1 MLATKDTNEVSL
13 DEYVSVLRRRW
24 MWIVLTPL
32 LFGGLAFAKD
42 VRAERVYSAS
52 TQLLLRTNQSAQFLD
67 ANPGVQSQPE
77 RALQNELRLITSRSV
92 KNAVADAYGKPVT
105 VRAAAGGEDDVIV
118 LTASAG
124 SGKLAAEQANAYAET
139 YQDVRLETQLA
150 DLNDA
155 RDIVQQQVDDFQKQ
169 VDALNEPLSKLDT
182 QILELSP
189 DDPRYQTLV
198 DTREQVRQR
207 TEAERT
213 EAQNQLSEYKQR
225 LQLLDVNERLQTDGG
240 IIVLNPATAP
250 GSPTSPNTFQDVAQ
264 ALIVGFFVG
273 LALAFARDQ
282 LDDSLRSKADV
293 ERAVRGVPTLAL
305 VPYDPASNDVRT
317 PRISTLIAPKSA
329 TAESYRGLRTT
340 MQYAAL
346 ERPMRTVQVT
356 SASAGEAKTTTI
368 TNLAMAFA
376 LSGKRVAL
384 VDCDL
389 RKPKLHRFL
398 EVDGSKGFTSVVLGE
413 LPLQDALQTSPLHP
427 NIDVLP
433 SGFLPPNPSELL
445 SHDRTAR
452 ILQTLTEH
460 YSIVFIDCPPVL
472 PVTDSLVISRYVD
485 ATLFLVMADQTSRR
499 TARRAVEMLRQ
510 VGAPLL
516 GTVINGA
523 ADQETYGSLYEYY
536 GYVKR
541 SNVPI
546 VGRFI
551 RRKAVD
557 IPSATEDILPQAEEA
572 AAAPSDEP
580 DPEQVST

>member
-1 MLATKDTNEVSL
+1 MLATKDSNEVSL

-24 MWIVLTPL
+24 LWIVLTPL
-32 LFGGLAFAKD
+32 IFGGLAFVKD
-42 VRAERVYSAS
+42 MQAERVYTAS
-52 TQLLLRTNQSAQFLD
+52 TQLLLRTNTSARFLEQ
-67 ANPGVQSQPE
+67 NPQAGILPE
-77 RALQNELRLITSRSV
+77 RALQNELRLIGSRKVKLAVEEEYGTPFSV
-92 KNAVADAYGKPVT
+92 S
-105 VRAAAGGEDDVIV
+105 AAAGGEDDVIV

-124 SGKLAAEQANAYAET
+124 SGKEAAERANVYAATYEQVRLAAQLEDLGNA
-139 YQDVRLETQLA
+139 RK
-150 DLNDA
+150 
-155 RDIVQQQVDDFQKQ
+155 IVQQQIKDFEAQ
-169 VDALNEPLSKLDT
+169 VAELDAPLAKLDE
-182 QILELSP
+182 QILTVPS
-189 DDPRYQTLV
+189 DDPRYATLV
-198 DTREQVRQR
+198 ETRDQVKQR
-207 TEAERT
+207 TDAERT
-213 EAQNQLSEYKQR
+213 EAQNQLADYRNQ
-225 LQLLDVNERLQTDGG
+225 LQLLDINERLQTDGG
-240 IIVLNPATAP
+240 IVVLNPAAAP
-250 GSPTSPNTFQDVAQ
+250 STPSSPKTFQDVVQ
-264 ALIVGFFVG
+264 AVIVGFFVG

-293 ERAVRGVPTLAL
+293 ERALKGVPTLAL
-305 VPYDPASNDVRT
+305 VPFDTTGTDNRAPK
-317 PRISTLIAPKSA
+317 ISTLIAPKSA

-398 EVDGSKGFTSVVLGE
+398 DVDGTKGFTSVVLGE
-413 LPLQDALQTSPLHP
+413 LSLQEALQTTPLHP

-472 PVTDSLVISRYVD
+472 PVTDSLVISRNVD
-485 ATLFLVMADQTSRR
+485 ATLFLVMADHTSRR
-499 TARRAVEMLRQ
+499 TARRAMEMLRQ
-510 VGAPLL
+510 VGAPVL

-523 ADQETYGSLYEYY
+523 AVQETYGSLYEYY
-536 GYVKR
+536 GYVKH
-541 SNVPI
+541 SSIPVI
-546 VGRFI
+546 GRFI
-551 RRKAVD
+551 KRKAVD
-557 IPSATEDILPQAEEA
+557 IPSTTEDILPQVDENPEI
-572 AAAPSDEP
+572 SEEP

>member
-1 MLATKDTNEVSL
+1 
-13 DEYVSVLRRRW
+13 
-24 MWIVLTPL
+24 
-32 LFGGLAFAKD
+32 
-42 VRAERVYSAS
+42 
-52 TQLLLRTNQSAQFLD
+52 
-67 ANPGVQSQPE
+67 
-77 RALQNELRLITSRSV
+77 
-92 KNAVADAYGKPVT
+92 
-105 VRAAAGGEDDVIV
+105 
-118 LTASAG
+118 
-124 SGKLAAEQANAYAET
+124 
-139 YQDVRLETQLA
+139 
-150 DLNDA
+150 
-155 RDIVQQQVDDFQKQ
+155 
-169 VDALNEPLSKLDT
+169 
-182 QILELSP
+182 
-189 DDPRYQTLV
+189 
-198 DTREQVRQR
+198 
-207 TEAERT
+207 
-213 EAQNQLSEYKQR
+213 
-225 LQLLDVNERLQTDGG
+225 
-240 IIVLNPATAP
+240 
-250 GSPTSPNTFQDVAQ
+250 
-264 ALIVGFFVG
+264 
-273 LALAFARDQ
+273 
-282 LDDSLRSKADV
+282 
-293 ERAVRGVPTLAL
+293 VRGVPTLAL
-305 VPYDPASNDVRT
+305 VPYDAASNDVRQ

-398 EVDGSKGFTSVVLGE
+398 EVDGAKGFTSVVLGE
-413 LPLQDALQTSPLHP
+413 LPLQEALQTSPLHP

-499 TARRAVEMLRQ
+499 TARRAIEMLRQ
-510 VGAPLL
+510 VGAPVL

-536 GYVKR
+536 GYVKH
-541 SNVPI
+541 SSVPI
-546 VGRFI
+546 IGRFI
-551 RRKAVD
+551 KRKAVD
-557 IPSATEDILPQAEEA
+557 IPSATEDILPQVEEG
-572 AAAPSDEP
+572 PDTSDET
-580 DPEQVST
+580 DPEPVST

>member
-24 MWIVLTPL
+24 LWIVLTPL
-32 LFGGLAFAKD
+32 IFGGLAFAKD
-42 VRAERVYSAS
+42 LQAERIYSAS
-52 TQLLLRTNQSAQFLD
+52 TQLLLRTNTSERFLESNTSAATL
-67 ANPGVQSQPE
+67 PE
-77 RALQNELRLITSRSV
+77 RALQNELRLIGSRSV
-92 KNAVADAYGKPVT
+92 KLAVADAYGSPVT
-105 VRAAAGGEDDVIV
+105 VAAAAGGEDDVIV
-118 LTASAG
+118 LTASAN
-124 SGKLAAEQANAYAET
+124 SGEEAAERANVYADT
-139 YQDVRLETQLA
+139 YQDVRLEAQLE

-155 RDIVQQQVDDFQKQ
+155 RDIVSQQIADFQKQ
-169 VDALNEPLSKLDT
+169 VDALDAPLAKLDD
-182 QILELSP
+182 QILALSP

-198 DTREQVRQR
+198 ETREQVKQR
-207 TEAERT
+207 TDAERT
-213 EAQNQLSEYKQR
+213 EAQTQLSEYKQR
-225 LQLLDVNERLQTDGG
+225 LQLLDINERLQTDGG
-240 IIVLNPATAP
+240 IVVLNPASAP
-250 GSPTSPNTFQDVAQ
+250 SSPTSPNTFQDVAQ

-305 VPYDPASNDVRT
+305 VPFDAASNDVRQ
-317 PRISTLIAPKSA
+317 PKISTLIAPKSA
-329 TAESYRGLRTT
+329 TAEAYRGLRTT

-398 EVDGSKGFTSVVLGE
+398 EVDGAKGFTSVVLGE
-413 LPLQDALQTSPLHP
+413 LSLQDALQTSPLHP

-485 ATLFLVMADQTSRR
+485 ATLFLVMADHTSRR
-499 TARRAVEMLRQ
+499 TARRAIEMLRQ
-510 VGAPLL
+510 VGAPVL

-536 GYVKR
+536 GYVKH
-541 SNVPI
+541 SSVPI

-551 RRKAVD
+551 KRKAVD
-557 IPSATEDILPQAEEA
+557 IPSATEDILPQVDESPE
-572 AAAPSDEP
+572 PSDEP